1 MAQAKTEKVKVLTAE
16 DKEMLE
22 AEMIQKRVALQAEL
36 NSSKNLIDTKAKA
49 NRWQKQPWEKIRLKQ
64 IKKTHNAKLR
74 SHGLDV
80 RKVFNVPG
88 EVLPD

>member
-16 DKEMLE
+16 DKEILE
-22 AEMIQKRVALQAEL
+22 AEMMQKRAALNAEI
-36 NSSKNLIDTKAKA
+36 NHPRNLINTKAKA
-49 NRWQKQPWEKIRLKQ
+49 NQWQKQPWERVRLKQ
-64 IKKTHNAKLR
+64 MIKIHNAKLR

>member
-1 MAQAKTEKVKVLTAE
+1 MSKVESTKLKTLSAA
-16 DKEMLE
+16 DKELLE
-22 AEMIQKRVALQAEL
+22 AEMLQKRAALNAEI
-36 NSSKNLIDTKAKA
+36 NHPRNLIDTKAKA
-49 NRWQKQPWEKIRLKQ
+49 NQWQKQPWERARLKQ
-64 IKKTHNAKLR
+64 MIKVHNAKLR

>member
-1 MAQAKTEKVKVLTAE
+1 MTQAKTEKVKVLSAE
-16 DKEMLE
+16 DKEILE
-22 AEMIQKRVALQAEL
+22 AEMAAKRAALQAEL
-36 NSSKNLIDTKAKA
+36 NSPKFLIDTKAKA
-49 NRWQKQPWEKIRLKQ
+49 NKWQKQPWEKVKLKQ
-64 IKKTHNAKLR
+64 IKKAHNAKLR

>member
-1 MAQAKTEKVKVLTAE
+1 MSKVESAKPKTLSAA
-16 DKEMLE
+16 DKELLE
-22 AEMIQKRVALQAEL
+22 AEMLQKRAALSAEI
-36 NSSKNLIDTKAKA
+36 NNPKNLIDTKAKA
-49 NRWQKQPWEKIRLKQ
+49 NKWQKQPWERVKLKQ
-64 IKKTHNAKLR
+64 MIKGHNAKLR